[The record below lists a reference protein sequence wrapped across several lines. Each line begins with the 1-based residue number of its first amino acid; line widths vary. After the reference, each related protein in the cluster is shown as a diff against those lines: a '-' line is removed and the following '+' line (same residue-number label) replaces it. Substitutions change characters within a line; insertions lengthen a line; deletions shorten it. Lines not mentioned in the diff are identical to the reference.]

1 MELISFPDLRDKVV
15 LVYIRNRPLD
25 DYVVL
30 ERAHFEI
37 QGGRG
42 FVVGRIAEGTTT
54 NDWAA
59 GVPTALSWESVEQY
73 LIFDTLEDY
82 FARETQSY
90 DPQSIQ

>member
-1 MELISFPDLRDKVV
+1 MDLISFPDLHNKVV

-30 ERAHFEI
+30 ERVAFEI
-37 QGGRG
+37 QGGKA
-42 FVVGRIAEGTTT
+42 FIVGAIAEGTTT

-59 GVPTALSWESVEQY
+59 GVPTALSWDSVEQY
-73 LIFDTLEDY
+73 LVFDSLEDY